1 MIEIKN
7 LYKNFNGTP
16 VLKGINL
23 NVPNGGLLALIG
35 RSGIG
40 KSVLL
45 KHVVGLIKP
54 DKGTVLINGIDI
66 NDLRGKQLV
75 EIRKQFG
82 FLFQGG
88 ALFDSFTVYDNV
100 SFPLREKTKLSES
113 QIRERVLQWTLHHA
127 V

>member
-1 MIEIKN
+1 M
-7 LYKNFNGTP
+7 LYKNFNNTP

-23 NVPNGGLLALIG
+23 NVPNGELLALIG

-54 DKGTVLINGIDI
+54 DQGTVLINGIDI

-75 EIRKQFG
+75 EVTKAVR
-82 FLFQGG
+82 L
-88 ALFDSFTVYDNV
+88 SV
-100 SFPLREKTKLSES
+100 SGRRP
-113 QIRERVLQWTLHHA
+113 V
-127 V
+127 

>member
-54 DKGTVLINGIDI
+54 DQGTVLINGVDI

-100 SFPLREKTKLSES
+100 SFPLREKTKLRES
-113 QIRERVLQWTLHHA
+113 QIRERVSA
-127 V
+127 